1 MNILNEIK
9 TLLGMEV
16 KLEQMKLKDG
26 TILEAETLEVGQ
38 PIFIVNGEEKVA
50 LPIGDYELENGQV
63 LSIVEEGII
72 AEIKESEKAPE
83 EKEVAMEDKVD
94 YVTRAEF
101 DELKAKIE
109 QLTKQPEP
117 VALSE
122 LPETIVEPE
131 LEAQPFVH
139 SPENPTE
146 KKEGFKFASSRKQT
160 TLDIVLNNLNK

>member
-16 KLEQMKLKDG
+16 KLEQIKLKDG
-26 TILEAETLEVGQ
+26 TILEAETLEAGQ

-72 AEIKESEKAPE
+72 AEIKESEVPKE
-83 EKEVAMEDKVD
+83 EVAMEDKVD

-109 QLTKQPEP
+109 QLTKQQEP
-117 VALSE
+117 VALAE
-122 LPETIVEPE
+122 VPEPIVDPEP
-131 LEAQPFVH
+131 EAQPFVH
-139 SPENPTE
+139 SPENTIE
-146 KKEGFKFASSRKQT
+146 KKEGFKFASSRKQS